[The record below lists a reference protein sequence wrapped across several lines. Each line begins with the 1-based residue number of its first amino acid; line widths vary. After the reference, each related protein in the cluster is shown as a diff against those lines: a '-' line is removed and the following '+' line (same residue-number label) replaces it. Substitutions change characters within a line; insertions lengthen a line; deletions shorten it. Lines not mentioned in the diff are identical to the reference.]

1 MNQFK
6 EYISTCL
13 NENKERVRS
22 FNDIRP
28 LFDASEKTDTTIDD
42 LTWDDLDMDK
52 VYRKLDRTFSSP
64 GEASL
69 YCLLRNPLMN
79 KEKLLKRD
87 KTIEFLKNDS
97 KLSGILR
104 NIFFNLNIDS
114 ENRLLK
120 MLANDIVVSK
130 LKFFI
135 YFILG
140 YIIPPALIILAIV
153 LKEPRFM
160 IALLVSVLV
169 NVQIADYES
178 KYVKSRGLIYLRN
191 LISSAKKICN
201 LKNENLSAYTG
212 EIQSILKELKSID
225 RSTAILKL
233 INSFGGLLEMLAIPF
248 LIEQTTYYKISGKL
262 QDKTHEILKLY
273 YIVGELDA
281 LLSIASYKTTTEG
294 LSSPT
299 FTDSVMVNI
308 EDGIHPL
315 LKNPVANS
323 ISITNKGIVLTG
335 TNMSGKSTFIRML
348 SINILL
354 AQCFNFVL
362 AKKYVGTFF
371 NIVSSISP
379 KDDVDAG
386 KSYYLAEA
394 EGILRI
400 LKALDKNIPVFCPID
415 EIFRGTN
422 PVERISSSAE
432 ILKYINNKNAIC
444 IVATHD
450 RELSEMLA
458 ENYDFYHFS
467 ENVNENTGL
476 SFDYKLKPGIIDTSN
491 AIKILEY
498 IGYPKEITQGAYK
511 RAKALR

>member
-1 MNQFK
+1 
-6 EYISTCL
+6 
-13 NENKERVRS
+13 
-22 FNDIRP
+22 
-28 LFDASEKTDTTIDD
+28 
-42 LTWDDLDMDK
+42 
-52 VYRKLDRTFSSP
+52 
-64 GEASL
+64 
-69 YCLLRNPLMN
+69 
-79 KEKLLKRD
+79 
-87 KTIEFLKNDS
+87 
-97 KLSGILR
+97 
-104 NIFFNLNIDS
+104 
-114 ENRLLK
+114 
-120 MLANDIVVSK
+120 
-130 LKFFI
+130 
-135 YFILG
+135 
-140 YIIPPALIILAIV
+140 
-153 LKEPRFM
+153 
-160 IALLVSVLV
+160 
-169 NVQIADYES
+169 
-178 KYVKSRGLIYLRN
+178 
-191 LISSAKKICN
+191 
-201 LKNENLSAYTG
+201 
-212 EIQSILKELKSID
+212 
-225 RSTAILKL
+225 
-233 INSFGGLLEMLAIPF
+233 
-248 LIEQTTYYKISGKL
+248 
-262 QDKTHEILKLY
+262 
-273 YIVGELDA
+273 
-281 LLSIASYKTTTEG
+281 
-294 LSSPT
+294 
-299 FTDSVMVNI
+299 
-308 EDGIHPL
+308 
-315 LKNPVANS
+315 
-323 ISITNKGIVLTG
+323 
-335 TNMSGKSTFIRML
+335 MSGKSTFIRML

-354 AQCFNFVL
+354 AQSFNFVL